1 MVYMFKSSETVVN
14 TYECTIICQ
23 ATSVHKS
30 AIIHCNLMVITNK
43 TKIQLLKK
51 QYKKKYD
58 IQTRWKCISFLGM
71 TETHLREISLTSMK
85 VTAVAPSLVM
95 TTDSH
100 HNSLRGQQRMDR
112 SSPWPLLPNQTSP
125 CWVRVS
131 DVRTG
136 HSHKSWCWHFGS
148 HTTPYLWWR
157 NSNTLSI
164 LITIIPVQ
172 RPKKRMKKKSVYACV
187 T

>member
-1 MVYMFKSSETVVN
+1 
-14 TYECTIICQ
+14 
-23 ATSVHKS
+23 
-30 AIIHCNLMVITNK
+30 
-43 TKIQLLKK
+43 
-51 QYKKKYD
+51 
-58 IQTRWKCISFLGM
+58 M

-172 RPKKRMKKKSVYACV
+172 RPKKRMKKKKCLCLCDINSLFWSEFTDDTDYSFHVILKSADISIYYLTFYKLLSYLHV
-187 T
+187 NEQKLST